1 MHAALSI
8 DVTSGLSELS
18 PMLWLKSSQGI
29 LFLTASAHA
38 SAILKES
45 PAFVN
50 TRRPEITRLCLRLT
64 ELLRHDL
71 LTCLLRAGTTF
82 NVLHLATCRFPWH
95 GCLERFVDYFAADS
109 EMGALLRYLVREAS
123 DKWALSNFQLDILGA
138 LFPPNSEADRN
149 LQVTISQHLAKASNL
164 AHHPGSE
171 GTTPPE
177 VASPCAETDAQD
189 SSDITVD
196 LGRTLLVTA
205 ESSSNQLEQPELS
218 ATLGTDQRAAVHAS
232 KLGQTP
238 LPTYISSPDGTVPA
252 DEAGFTSLNTSRVL
266 DASFLVNHAGREVS
280 RIDER
285 SPHRAIDM
293 LPAAQLGSDVT
304 SSGEV
309 VYNGHDRTSSKQDVR
324 TSSHSQ
330 VYPLASDDVVV
341 GDDQGKRVDRAHKSE
356 EGASSV

>member
-1 MHAALSI
+1 MQAALSI

-71 LTCLLRAGTTF
+71 LTCLLRAGTPL

-123 DKWALSNFQLDILGA
+123 DKWALSNFQLDSLGA

-149 LQVTISQHLAKASNL
+149 LQVTISQHLAKQSDL
-164 AHHPGSE
+164 SHQPSLE

-177 VASPCAETDAQD
+177 VAFPCAESETHDP
-189 SSDITVD
+189 SDITVD
-196 LGRTLLVTA
+196 IGRALLATA
-205 ESSSNQLEQPELS
+205 ESSSSQIRRPELN
-218 ATLGTDQRAAVHAS
+218 AALETDQQAAVHAS
-232 KLGQTP
+232 DQGKPP
-238 LPTYISSPDGTVPA
+238 LATHVLSPDGAVSA
-252 DEAGFTSLNTSRVL
+252 GEAEFTSPYTSRVV
-266 DASFLVNHAGREVS
+266 DASALASCAAREAS
-280 RIDER
+280 KIDEC

-293 LPAAQLGSDVT
+293 LPAAQLGLHMT
-304 SSGEV
+304 SPGEV
-309 VYNGHDRTSSKQDVR
+309 VHDEYGDTSYKQNART
-324 TSSHSQ
+324 
-330 VYPLASDDVVV
+330 L
-341 GDDQGKRVDRAHKSE
+341 
-356 EGASSV
+356 